1 MILWKHEAKRSKP
14 ESINLL
20 ESDMTEE
27 SLKKLAMVVF
37 SGDMDKLFAAFSIA
51 TGAAAS
57 NMDVTMFFTFWGLR
71 ALKKRKRTGISPLGR
86 LLGFF
91 YGGDINRASPS
102 KMSFGGLGRWMFKKM
117 MKAKRV
123 PTLAEMRQTALDLG
137 VKLHGCQM
145 SMEVMEIPRDT
156 MIDGVA
162 QCVGVASFLEQ
173 ARDADITLFI

>member
-1 MILWKHEAKRSKP
+1 
-14 ESINLL
+14 
-20 ESDMTEE
+20 MTEGE
-27 SLKKLAMVVF
+27 KKKLAMVVF

-71 ALKKRKRTGISPLGR
+71 ALKKNVRTGKSLMGR
-86 LLGFF
+86 LLGLF

-102 KMSFGGLGRWMFKKM
+102 KMKFGGIGRWMFKKM

-123 PTLAEMRQTALDLG
+123 PTLEEMRQTAIELG

-145 SMEVMEIPRDT
+145 SMEVMEIPREK
-156 MIDGVA
+156 MIDDVA
-162 QCVGVASFLEQ
+162 QCVGVATFIEQ
-173 ARDADITLFI
+173 AQQADVALFV